1 LVSLNQPALI
11 ADYFFTIL
19 RYALFARILLSWIPH
34 NPENPLL
41 KILYEGTEPLLA
53 PFRRLMPRSALPI
66 DLSPLIAMLVLS
78 IIHQTVVSALSR
90 I

>member
-1 LVSLNQPALI
+1 MILNQPALI
-11 ADYFFTIL
+11 ADYFFTVL
-19 RYALFARILLSWIPH
+19 RYALFARILLSWIRH
-34 NPENPLL
+34 NPESPLL

-53 PFRRLMPRSALPI
+53 PFRRLMPRGALPI

-78 IIHQTVVSALSR
+78 IVHQAVVNALSR